1 MRGAQIPLFFDTYEA
16 AIRAAVDALGGLKVV
31 GSMLWPAR
39 EPDAAA
45 RNLAAAL
52 DPDKREK
59 LDLSELRLI
68 RREARKRGVHVL
80 AAYEARDAGY
90 ADPQPIEP
98 EDERAKLQREYIE
111 AARAMQAIHARMEH
125 AGLLG
130 P

>member
-1 MRGAQIPLFFDTYEA
+1 MRGTQIPLFFDTYEA

-68 RREARKRGVHVL
+68 RREARKRGIHVL

-90 ADPQPIEP
+90 ADPQPLEP
-98 EDERAKLQREYIE
+98 EDERAKLQREFIEGVRRLAGIE
-111 AARAMQAIHARMEH
+111 ARLQHIT
-125 AGLLG
+125 G
-130 P
+130 